1 MALEKQKVYTVEEFE
16 RFVALPKNDER
27 HFELID
33 GDIVEKPMP
42 TQEHGRVIS
51 LFMKHFFRYFD
62 RNPIGHPDPEV
73 RYRMP
78 GDKRNARQPDLSI
91 VLDVTTPIVK
101 KGAVPRMPDVVVEV
115 KSPDDSITKLR
126 AKAAYYIANGT
137 RLVLLVYPE
146 QRIIEVYR
154 PDADVQILTERD
166 TLDGG
171 DVLPGFSLAVK
182 DVFPA

>member
-1 MALEKQKVYTVEEFE
+1 MALEKQKLYTVEEFE
-16 RFVALPKNDER
+16 RFAALPKNDER

-42 TQEHGRVIS
+42 TQEHSQAAGNLIGH
-51 LFMKHFFRYFD
+51 LFIYFQ
-62 RNPIGHPDPEV
+62 RNPIGRFGPEA

-78 GDKRNARQPDLSI
+78 GDKRNSRQPDVSV
-91 VLDVTTPIVK
+91 VLDIQTPLVK
-101 KGAVPRMPDVVVEV
+101 KGAVPRMPDLAIEI

-137 RLVLLVYPE
+137 RLVWLVYPE

-154 PDADVQILTERD
+154 PDADVQILIERD

-171 DVLPGFSLAVK
+171 DVLPGFTLAVK